1 MVDKGVLRSVRFT
14 GDFLGWKSAG
24 ELAEKIERLP
34 YKREIILD
42 ALKKEH
48 IEDYF
53 DNLTAEEIARL
64 LFEGDFL

>member
-1 MVDKGVLRSVRFT
+1 M
-14 GDFLGWKSAG
+14 
-24 ELAEKIERLP
+24 AEKIEGLP

-53 DNLTAEEIARL
+53 DNLTAEELARL

>member
-1 MVDKGVLRSVRFT
+1 MNLRQSQ
-14 GDFLGWKSAG
+14 
-24 ELAEKIERLP
+24 
-34 YKREIILD
+34 EIILD

-53 DNLTAEEIARL
+53 DNLTAEELARL